1 MSKSLL
7 LAIDE
12 LAQGQVQA
20 FSTVNDMLAALE
32 QASNAVLDV
41 TTTSDYTMA
50 ELDFVRYGVFRFTG
64 MTANSTITLPSTVN
78 TLSITRV
85 FAIVNLSTQYDL
97 TISSGAGADVTV
109 PYSSSRV
116 ILAIGTAVYTLA
128 EGGRV
133 TGVPHTTALFAAG
146 APTHAAEVLRY
157 AFSEAV
163 SWEDDFA
170 SSKGGVGTNP
180 NVTPYFIVKKNGT
193 VIGHVAVSTGG
204 AFTFY
209 STGTTT
215 SWAVG
220 DVLSVQYCE
229 HVGTIAFTAVADVGD
244 TVTINDGATSET
256 FTYVASG
263 GSGTN
268 VNVGATATDSATNL
282 KTAIDASSLA
292 TTIYVYRSGAT
303 LTIVHRLASTA
314 GSAITKSD
322 ADNDYTVTDF
332 ASDTAGSDYAITF
345 YGTR

>member
-32 QASNAVLDV
+32 QSVNAVLDV
-41 TTTSDYTMA
+41 TTTTDYTMA

-64 MTANSTITLPSTVN
+64 MTAARTITLPTTVN
-78 TLSITRV
+78 GLSITRV
-85 FAIVNLSTQYDL
+85 ISIVNLSTQYAL
-97 TISSGAGADVTV
+97 TVSSGAGVDAVV
-109 PYSSSRV
+109 PYGSSRLLLV
-116 ILAIGTAVYTLA
+116 IGNAVYVLA

-133 TGVPHTTALFAAG
+133 TGVPHTTALFAG
-146 APTHAAEVLRY
+146 GGPTHASEVLRY
-157 AFSEAV
+157 AFTEAV
-163 SWEDDFA
+163 TWADDFA
-170 SSKGGVGTNP
+170 NSKGGVGTNP
-180 NVTPYFIVKKNGT
+180 NVGAYFIVKKNGT

-204 AFTFY
+204 VFTFY

-229 HVGTIAFTAVADVGD
+229 HIGTIAFTSVADAGD
-244 TVTINDGATSET
+244 TVTVNDGATSVT

-263 GSGTN
+263 GAGTN
-268 VNVGATATDSATNL
+268 VNVGTTATDSATNL
-282 KTAIDASSLA
+282 AAAIAVSSVA
-292 TTIYVYRSGAT
+292 NTVYVYRNGAT
-303 LTIVHRLASTA
+303 LTLVHQLTSTV
-314 GSAITKSD
+314 GSTITKSD
-322 ADNDYTVTDF
+322 ADNDYTITDF
-332 ASDTAGSDYAITF
+332 ASDTAGADFGITF